1 MNESYEEYIRS
12 ILGYPRA
19 DYFNSN
25 ETIDQCQNC
34 NDMNYYSNIGNTN
47 FDSKFNDFYNISN
60 SNGFYNIGNSNGFY
74 NNNFNNDF
82 RMENREK
89 LENCYPEIYKLV
101 YPMVLKKCQNS
112 RATITADDIDN
123 MTDEIYYALENKE
136 GIELNINLTNNVSN
150 SRDMNLQNLNEKRD
164 KVNNKADVKIKEIT
178 EKKEKRETRQI
189 NRGLRDLIKILLLRE
204 LLNRPG
210 QRPPMPG
217 PGPYPPVRP
226 PMPGPGPRP
235 PVRPPLPP
243 RPPMPGSG
251 GSRPP
256 IRPRNNNLFN
266 ENDFEPRNSN
276 DMLT

>member
-34 NDMNYYSNIGNTN
+34 NNMNYYSNIGNTN

-60 SNGFYNIGNSNGFY
+60 SNGFYNTGNSNGFY

-164 KVNNKADVKIKEIT
+164 KSNNKTEIKIKEKT
-178 EKKEKRETRQI
+178 EKRETRQI

-204 LLNRPG
+204 LLNSPG

-251 GSRPP
+251 GPRPP